1 MKRSIALS
9 LALCLSLTA
18 CERGK
23 APSEKLRDS
32 VEQTIVEVTE
42 NAFKEDLQ
50 AGPWAPRNECKA
62 DEEAK
67 GFLDALRQAVTK
79 RDTQALLSLTA
90 TNVKLDFGGG
100 TGHELL
106 QQRLEDAEHPLWDD
120 LERLAGLGCALDD
133 MGNLTLPWIFAQDSK
148 VDDAFTAML
157 ALGEKVPMHETADP
171 ASPVVEF
178 VAWDFVTLAGEY
190 SEDPVLQVRSR
201 AGREGFMARK
211 DLRSLV
217 DYRLMASKG
226 DDGWKIDLLV
236 AGD

>member
-1 MKRSIALS
+1 MKPTLTLS

-32 VEQTIVEVTE
+32 VEQTIVDVAET
-42 NAFKEDLQ
+42 AFKEELQ
-50 AGPWAPRNECKA
+50 AGPWAPRNECAEDEGAKA
-62 DEEAK
+62 
-67 GFLDALRQAVTK
+67 FLDTLRKAVTK
-79 RDTQALLSLTA
+79 RDTAALLAITSPE
-90 TNVKLDFGGG
+90 VQLDFGGG
-100 TGHELL
+100 AGHELL
-106 QQRLEDAEHPLWDD
+106 QQRLEEAEHPLWDD
-120 LERLAGLGCALDD
+120 LERFAGLGCALDD
-133 MGNLTLPWIFAQDSK
+133 MGNLTLPWIFAQDTK

-178 VAWDFVTLAGEY
+178 IAWDFVDLVGEY
-190 SEDPVLQVRSR
+190 SEDPVVKVRTR
-201 AGREGFMARK
+201 AGREGYIARK

-217 DYRLMASKG
+217 DYRLMAKQG
-226 DDGWKIDLLV
+226 DDGWKINLLV